1 MTNWTSEVHS
11 AMQGA
16 LSCTNI
22 SGKVSFVS
30 SRGIQTNEGPGPMI
44 LLVHLVSVFYKLN
57 SVIF

>member
-1 MTNWTSEVHS
+1 MVHS

-44 LLVHLVSVFYKLN
+44 LLVHLV
-57 SVIF
+57 